1 MKEKMNK
8 GQKAGSSP
16 IEFEVEKG
24 KSYAWCVCG
33 KSNKQPFCDG
43 SHKGSEFKPVV
54 FKAEETKKIYFCV
67 CKQTNNRPFCDG
79 SHEKY

>member
-1 MKEKMNK
+1 MKGKMNK

-24 KSYAWCVCG
+24 KSYTWCVCG

-43 SHKGSEFKPVV
+43 SHKGSEFIPVV